1 MLPFFLEGYA
11 NPSSTHR
18 QGRAVLSAVS
28 AAREQIAAVL
38 GATPGEVAF
47 TSGATESN
55 NIAILGAAR
64 AAPLAR
70 RRVVVS
76 AVEHKAVLEIA
87 AALARSGFGVE
98 IVPVDCDGRADLSAL
113 SRMIDE
119 TTALVSVQA
128 ASNEIGTLQP
138 VAEIAQVTHRVG
150 ALFHCDAAQAVGRIP
165 VDVRDWDVDL
175 LSLSGHKFYGP
186 KGVGV
191 LYVRGGFRAAP
202 LEPLMYGGGQEGGLR
217 PGTLNVPG
225 IVGLGRAA
233 EVVTAELSAEMQR
246 VGVLRDQLEQI
257 LLLQLPAARRNGALS
272 RRLAGNT
279 SIRFPGVDAQAVVAN
294 LPDVALSTGSA
305 CSSGAPEPSHVLTAI
320 GLTRKE
326 ASETLRIGLGRFT
339 RETDVEYAAAR
350 IIETVFRIR
359 GLTA

>member
-186 KGVGV
+186 KGVGA

-233 EVVTAELSAEMQR
+233 EIVTAELSAEMQR

-257 LLLQLPAARRNGALS
+257 LLQQLPAARRNGALS

-279 SIRFPGVDAQAVVAN
+279 SIRFPGVDAQAVIAN

-320 GLTRKE
+320 GLSRTE
-326 ASETLRIGLGRFT
+326 ASETIRVGLGRFT
-339 RETDVEYAAAR
+339 RQADVEYAAAR
-350 IIETVFRIR
+350 IIEAVFRIR
-359 GLTA
+359 RLTA